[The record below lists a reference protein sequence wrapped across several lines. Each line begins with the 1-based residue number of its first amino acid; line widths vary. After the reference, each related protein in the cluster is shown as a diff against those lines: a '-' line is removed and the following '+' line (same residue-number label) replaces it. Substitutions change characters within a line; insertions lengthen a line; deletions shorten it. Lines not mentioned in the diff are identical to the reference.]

1 MNNRY
6 SAEYA
11 RCCGLTVFR
20 HIRNDPLFSVF
31 EKLLGFL
38 SGAGSPEA
46 GKILSC
52 AGEFL
57 FLLAGRSPILDWGR
71 AVEDMVLGD
80 ENPYTRAVEATAGEP
95 AGSSIPRP
103 EIPGALTAL
112 AEHDLE
118 SLRILAA
125 LHPGKIIE
133 TLEEMCGDAA
143 VGLPAGLFHADTVA
157 DPEERLSQKKLLS
170 RWKEGAGIFSGADSF
185 VWENGRLLPVL
196 TPDPITLEQLIGY
209 ETQREVVLENTR
221 RFAAGFRA
229 NNLLLYGDRGTGKS
243 ATIKAAARA
252 AAFLRVK
259 IIEVRKQQLTEFP
272 QIIDFLRD
280 RNFRFIIFI
289 DDLSFDRA
297 DESYV
302 GLKALLEGGL
312 ETRPEN
318 VLLYATSNRRH
329 LVKERVQ
336 DRIGLGSVDAET
348 EIRAQDSL
356 QEQLS
361 LADRF
366 GMTVIFSAPLQDEY
380 LRIVSGMI
388 EKRGLKADREKAL
401 ADALRWEKWYNGRSP
416 RTARQFVDWLEGGE
430 AAPWDRMD

>member
-1 MNNRY
+1 MTNHF

-11 RCCGLTVFR
+11 RCCGLSVFR
-20 HIRNDPLFSVF
+20 HIRTDPLFAGF
-31 EKLLGFL
+31 EKLLSFL
-38 SGAGSPEA
+38 SGAVSFNAGEA
-46 GKILSC
+46 LSC

-57 FLLAGRSPILDWGR
+57 LLLAERSGNCRNLSWST
-71 AVEDMVLGD
+71 AVEELVLRD
-80 ENPYTRAVEATAGEP
+80 ENPYTRAAENAGDESGGSVPEAL
-95 AGSSIPRP
+95 SS
-103 EIPGALTAL
+103 L

-125 LHPGKIIE
+125 LPPGKIMGAV
-133 TLEEMCGDAA
+133 EELCGAA
-143 VGLPAGLFHADTVA
+143 GALPSGLFEDEADGKA
-157 DPEERLSQKKLLS
+157 EGLLPLEKLLS
-170 RWKEGAGIFSGADSF
+170 QWSRGAGVFYGADSF
-185 VWENGRLLPVL
+185 VWESEGLVPVQ
-196 TPDPITLEQLIGY
+196 TPDPISLEQLIGY
-209 ETQREVVLENTR
+209 EAQREVVLENTR

-252 AAFLRVK
+252 LAVERVK
-259 IIEVRKQQLTEFP
+259 IIEVRKQQLSEFP
-272 QIIDFLRD
+272 RIIGLLRN

-366 GMTVIFSAPLQDEY
+366 GMTVVFSAPLQDEY
-380 LRIVSGMI
+380 LEIVQGMI
-388 EKRGLKADREKAL
+388 ENRGITADREKAL

-430 AAPWDRMD
+430 AAPWDRTEE